1 MVRATRSK
9 AEPMQRDKRTT
20 NKKSTGPGQSC
31 GVVSN
36 RAWLQWLVALL
47 VAVVTCAAL
56 FPALSNDFV
65 NWDDDRNLIDNSYYR
80 GLGWEQLKWMF
91 TTFHM
96 GHYQPLSWVTF
107 GIDYLIWGMDPF
119 GYHLTNL
126 LLHAANAVLFYFVS
140 RQLLSA
146 ALSIPAGEETWR
158 LGASAGLAALLFAM
172 HPLRVESVAWATER
186 RDVLSGLFFLATVYG
201 YLRAQGHAGAIERR
215 RRMAFTLIAYALSL
229 LAKATAMTLPVVLL
243 LLDIYPLKRLRLE
256 WPVRFNPAMR
266 EILWQKLP
274 FFLLAMLFSVFALF
288 AQESTGA
295 LRPVQNYFASYR
307 FGQAFYGLCF
317 YLWKTLVPL
326 PLSPL
331 YELPYDFA
339 AWMPLFLACGAAVVA
354 MSLVSFMLRRRWPAL
369 LACWVYYLVVVA
381 PVLGVAQSGP
391 QLVADRYSYLSC
403 LSWALLAGGGFYQ
416 LLHVAAG
423 HSDRRVHVAVPAALA
438 SAVLVILGFLTWK
451 QTKVWRDS
459 ETLWSHVIAVG
470 PDSGIAHYNFAQIVE
485 RQGMLPESLEY
496 YRRAVAINPAYA
508 DARYNLARLLAKQGM
523 HDQAIEQYREALKVR
538 PADPDAR
545 NNLGLLLALRGEVDA
560 SLLEFERAVQADPH
574 YAKAFFNMGRVLA
587 RQGDF
592 DKAAQ
597 NLQQAL
603 RLSPNEVEVHLELG
617 KVLAQQGRLDAAAT
631 QFQAA
636 VKLKPNLAEAYV
648 LLARSLAT
656 QGKKHEA
663 EEYYQQALRLLEAER
678 QTPPSQRHKQQ

>member
-1 MVRATRSK
+1 
-9 AEPMQRDKRTT
+9 MQRDKRTT

-146 ALSIPAGEETWR
+146 ALSIPAGEATWR

-201 YLRAQGHAGAIERR
+201 YLRAQECAGAIERR

-243 LLDIYPLKRLRLE
+243 LLDIYPLKRLRLRMAGSDLI
-256 WPVRFNPAMR
+256 PPCVRFFGR
-266 EILWQKLP
+266 SCLFSCWR
-274 FFLLAMLFSVFALF
+274 MLFSVLALF
-288 AQESTGA
+288 AQESAGA

-339 AWMPLFLACGAAVVA
+339 AWMPLFLACGATVVA

-403 LSWALLAGGGFYQ
+403 LSWALLAGRRILPVVCTPQ
-416 LLHVAAG
+416 RDAPDRHV
-423 HSDRRVHVAVPAALA
+423 RRCR
-438 SAVLVILGFLTWK
+438 SRRSGKRRCCVILGFLTWK

-470 PDSGIAHYNFAQIVE
+470 PDSGIAHYNFAQHNRAPGKAAGKPGILT
-485 RQGMLPESLEY
+485 GAPLPS
-496 YRRAVAINPAYA
+496 IPAYA
-508 DARYNLARLLAKQGM
+508 DARYNLARLLAKEGM

-538 PADPDAR
+538 PTTRTRATTWDCCSRFAGKSKHRCRSSGGRCKPIHTMPKPSSTWAGFWPGR
-545 NNLGLLLALRGEVDA
+545 EILTRLRKI
-560 SLLEFERAVQADPH
+560 S
-574 YAKAFFNMGRVLA
+574 N
-587 RQGDF
+587 
-592 DKAAQ
+592 
-597 NLQQAL
+597 
-603 RLSPNEVEVHLELG
+603 
-617 KVLAQQGRLDAAAT
+617 
-631 QFQAA
+631 
-636 VKLKPNLAEAYV
+636 KLC
-648 LLARSLAT
+648 
-656 QGKKHEA
+656 G
-663 EEYYQQALRLLEAER
+663 
-678 QTPPSQRHKQQ
+678 